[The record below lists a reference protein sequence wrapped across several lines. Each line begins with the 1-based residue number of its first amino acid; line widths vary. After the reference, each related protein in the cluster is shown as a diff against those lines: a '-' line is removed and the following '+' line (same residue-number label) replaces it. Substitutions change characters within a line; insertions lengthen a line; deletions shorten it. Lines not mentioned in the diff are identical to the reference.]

1 MSIATAKAGPQ
12 KSSASAKIMAVMRR
26 FGPYVSAGGPSVW
39 FLKSKFPAQTC
50 ILPASSS
57 TSNILGCAL
66 FPSARI
72 LLPDP
77 ASNSVRPYTRSFRS
91 ADRKDQCQMKLV
103 SVNVGLPREVTWHGE
118 IVTTAIYKQPVEGRV
133 PLRKLNLNGDR
144 QADLTV
150 HGGEHKAVYCYP
162 VEHYV
167 YWKKE
172 LPGRDLPLAMF
183 GENFTTEGLV
193 ENSVHLGD
201 RFSIGSAEV
210 VVTQPR
216 LPCYKLGVR
225 FQADDMVKRFLESA
239 RTGFYL
245 AVTREGEVGAGD
257 EIQLLA
263 RAPHAVPVPEITR
276 LYVAKRYAAD
286 DLASVR
292 RALQVAALPEN
303 WKAYFRDRL
312 AKTNLER
319 RPPRL
324 VSRTLRSGSA

>member
-1 MSIATAKAGPQ
+1 
-12 KSSASAKIMAVMRR
+12 
-26 FGPYVSAGGPSVW
+26 
-39 FLKSKFPAQTC
+39 
-50 ILPASSS
+50 
-57 TSNILGCAL
+57 
-66 FPSARI
+66 
-72 LLPDP
+72 
-77 ASNSVRPYTRSFRS
+77 
-91 ADRKDQCQMKLV
+91 MKLV
-103 SVNVGLPREVTWHGE
+103 SVNVGLPREVTWHE
-118 IVTTAIYKQPVEGRV
+118 KIVTTAIYKQPVEGRV

-225 FQADDMVKRFLESA
+225 FQADDMVKRFLASA

-245 AVTREGEVGAGD
+245 AVTCEGEVGSGD
-257 EIQLLA
+257 NIKLMA
-263 RAPHAVPVPEITR
+263 RDPHAVPVSEITH
-276 LYVAKRYAAD
+276 LYVAKR
-286 DLASVR
+286 
-292 RALQVAALPEN
+292 
-303 WKAYFRDRL
+303 
-312 AKTNLER
+312 
-319 RPPRL
+319 
-324 VSRTLRSGSA
+324 